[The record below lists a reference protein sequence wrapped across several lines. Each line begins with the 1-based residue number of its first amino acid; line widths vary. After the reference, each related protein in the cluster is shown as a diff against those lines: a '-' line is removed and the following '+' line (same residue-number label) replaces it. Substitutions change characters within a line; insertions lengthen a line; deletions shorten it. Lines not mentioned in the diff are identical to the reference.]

1 MKKKGKSDNVF
12 DLIEKARVP
21 VLTPIQK
28 EESGVVKPVIKGT
41 YIYIEEHKL
50 QALKKLAIDKKTT
63 LKNLINEAINEK
75 YFQ

>member
-1 MKKKGKSDNVF
+1 MKNKEKSDNVF
-12 DLIEKARVP
+12 ELIEKAKKT

-50 QALKKLAIDKKTT
+50 QALKKLAIDKKIT
-63 LKNLINEAINEK
+63 LKKIINDALDDK
-75 YFQ
+75 YF